1 MNLLV
6 WIATGAVLG
15 GIIGMIA
22 ARERREYV
30 LNIAAGIAGAL
41 LGGCLLAPFFG
52 TGMIDIDDF
61 RQGKWIAAISGALAL
76 LAIVNLLRT
85 RKCNDDPADPTAE

>member
-1 MNLLV
+1 MNLLI

-15 GIIGMIA
+15 GITGMIA
-22 ARERREYV
+22 VRERHEYV
-30 LNIAAGIAGAL
+30 LNIATGIAGAL

-61 RQGKWIAAISGALAL
+61 RQGKWIAAIASALVL
-76 LAIVNLLRT
+76 LAIVNLLRA
-85 RKCNDDPADPTAE
+85 RNCNDDPADTTE